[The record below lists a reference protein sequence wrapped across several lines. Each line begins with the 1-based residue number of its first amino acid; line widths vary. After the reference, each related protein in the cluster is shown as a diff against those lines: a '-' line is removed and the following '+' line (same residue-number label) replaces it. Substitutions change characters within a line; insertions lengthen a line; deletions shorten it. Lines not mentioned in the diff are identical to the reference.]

1 MIGAGAASITTAK
14 QFIKKPF
21 LILLIESG
29 DFEFNREAQDLYKGD
44 VEGNLPGSNDNLYIA
59 GSSVFPRAG
68 FANTTLTIFALALRL
83 ADYIEGVLN
92 HE

>member
-1 MIGAGAASITTAK
+1 
-14 QFIKKPF
+14 
-21 LILLIESG
+21 
-29 DFEFNREAQDLYKGD
+29 LYKGD